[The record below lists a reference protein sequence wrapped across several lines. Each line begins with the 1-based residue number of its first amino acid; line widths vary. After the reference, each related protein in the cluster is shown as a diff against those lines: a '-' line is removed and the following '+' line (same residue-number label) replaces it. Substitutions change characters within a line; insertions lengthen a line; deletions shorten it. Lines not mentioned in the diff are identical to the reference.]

1 MTERLKARTSQM
13 CFNFFQGIERKVDK
27 LVAQAKA
34 EERSN
39 LIAEKAA
46 AKCQAPTTVLEA
58 LLQDV
63 ASKVDVIFDRLPEE
77 VRALN
82 NIDSIYY
89 KLSICF
95 NLQSNLKSLKI
106 NYLFLN
112 FNIFLSWFDC
122 LS

>member
-1 MTERLKARTSQM
+1 M
-13 CFNFFQGIERKVDK
+13 DK
-27 LVAQAKA
+27 LIAQAKA

-77 VRALN
+77 VRH
-82 NIDSIYY
+82 
-89 KLSICF
+89 
-95 NLQSNLKSLKI
+95 SNMLIETCITS
-106 NYLFLN
+106 
-112 FNIFLSWFDC
+112 D
-122 LS
+122 

>member
-1 MTERLKARTSQM
+1 
-13 CFNFFQGIERKVDK
+13 VDK
-27 LVAQAKA
+27 LIAQAKA

-77 VRALN
+77 VRSLN
-82 NIDSIYY
+82 N
-89 KLSICF
+89 
-95 NLQSNLKSLKI
+95 LKT
-106 NYLFLN
+106 YDFR
-112 FNIFLSWFDC
+112 FDETAVIQD
-122 LS
+122 